1 MKTNTVIMCLLHA
14 TLRGKS
20 ISTKEVMLYDQGF
33 SEYKIAESES

>member
-1 MKTNTVIMCLLHA
+1 MRLLHA

-20 ISTKEVMLYDQGF
+20 ISSKVVILYDEGF